1 MSYTYTD
8 KIKFAYTPNF
18 DSFGRLRVSEPLTLF
33 DSSHRFRDNG
43 MWTTSTSGGGAA
55 TFNANQGLID
65 LTVTNANGDQIIR
78 ETYKVFSYQPGK
90 SLLSLNTFV
99 FSPTKTGLRQRVGY
113 FGAAN
118 GIFLQLN
125 ESTLSFVERSS
136 VTGVLVDK
144 PISQFGGVYGPE
156 DTGWNVDP
164 MDGTGPSGITLDIE
178 KAQILWMDFEWL
190 GTGSVRCGFVIN
202 GEFYISHIFHHSNI
216 ITTTYITTA
225 CLPIRY
231 ELTNTALTA
240 SPSNLKQICSSM
252 ISEGGYELRG
262 ESCSISNPIT
272 APYTLTLSGVYYP
285 VISIRLKSTS
295 LDGVAIPTL
304 MDCFP
309 KDPGNYQWKLIESG
323 TTTGGSWTSLG
334 TDSIVEYNI
343 SGTSFTGGKTIHSGF
358 FSASN
363 QGGGKSG
370 GLGKEGL
377 FDHQLARNSFT
388 STTFEFTLAVAI
400 ETAGG
405 GGNQVFAHID
415 WEEITR

>member
-1 MSYTYTD
+1 MSYIYTD

-18 DSFGRLRVSEPLTLF
+18 DSFNRLRVSNPLTLF

-43 MWTTSTSGGGAA
+43 MWATSTSGAGAA
-55 TFNANQGLID
+55 TFNTNQGLID
-65 LTVTNANGDQIIR
+65 LTVSTANGDQVIR

-99 FSPTKTGLRQRVGY
+99 MEPAKTGLRQRVGY

-118 GIFLQLN
+118 GVFLQLAN
-125 ESTLSFVERSS
+125 STLSFVERSS
-136 VTGVLVDK
+136 VTGSLVDTQ
-144 PISQFGGVYGPE
+144 ISQFGGVYGPS
-156 DTGWNVDP
+156 DTGWNVDA
-164 MDGTGPSGITLDIE
+164 MDGNGPSGITLDIS

-202 GEFYISHIFHHSNI
+202 GEFYTCHVFHHANVLTS
-216 ITTTYITTA
+216 TYITTA
-225 CLPIRY
+225 SLPIRY

-240 SPSNLKQICSSM
+240 STSTFKQICSSM

-262 ESCSISNPIT
+262 ESYSIANPILS
-272 APYTLTLSGVYYP
+272 PYTLSVAGTYYP
-285 VISIRLKSTS
+285 VISLRLKSTR

-309 KDPGNYQWKLIESG
+309 QDTGNYQWRLVEDG
-323 TTTGGSWTSLG
+323 TTTGGTWTSLG
-334 TDSIVEYNI
+334 ANSIVEYNI
-343 SGTSFTGGKTIHSGF
+343 SGTSFTGGNILHSGY

-388 STTFEFTLAVAI
+388 STPFEFTLIVAA
-400 ETAGG
+400 ETVGG
-405 GGNQVFAHID
+405 GGNQVWAHID